1 MARSPHGLPA
11 QGLAAT
17 RAYGQLGV
25 ASWRASSRRIA
36 AGANNTGS
44 GPGSERN
51 DRSAMSFSIWTQNN
65 SVPISSDAEAV
76 PLQEIVLA
84 ILQPAPLACCRW
96 ELERRQMIPPSNF
109 ALRFI
114 VEEDPSLVR
123 QLNARYA
130 DAAPDGGL
138 EPEERD
144 ALFDV
149 LARHYTGRP
158 WPRGGD
164 MRETRRFLADLHRAM
179 TDTRWR
185 VAAMAMA

>member
-1 MARSPHGLPA
+1 MTDQPCF
-11 QGLAAT
+11 
-17 RAYGQLGV
+17 
-25 ASWRASSRRIA
+25 
-36 AGANNTGS
+36 
-44 GPGSERN
+44 
-51 DRSAMSFSIWTQNN
+51 FSIWTQNN
-65 SVPISSDAEAV
+65 TVPISSDAEAV
-76 PLQEIVLA
+76 PLQETILA